1 MWRTLQGRLPWYF
14 KKYKIKTIKAAND
27 FLQNQ
32 FIKIFNSEFGLERNN
47 QTVWRKLPE
56 NLSQILCSKFRRR
69 VNSAGVLSFQG
80 YKFLV
85 KALRCACRDIEI
97 CINCNGL
104 KACIDGKYYP
114 MEMLDDLT
122 GGIGEAMSDSLKE
135 IIYKY
140 MYTDSKKG
148 PCHKKCVN
156 GRD

>member
-1 MWRTLQGRLPWYF
+1 M
-14 KKYKIKTIKAAND
+14 
-27 FLQNQ
+27 
-32 FIKIFNSEFGLERNN
+32 
-47 QTVWRKLPE
+47 
-56 NLSQILCSKFRRR
+56 
-69 VNSAGVLSFQG
+69 
-80 YKFLV
+80 V

-140 MYTDSKKG
+140 MYTDSKKD
-148 PCHKKCVN
+148 PVIKSV
-156 GRD
+156 